1 MRILTSLL
9 VYSVVLVAAAG
20 CGANVSLP
28 DVDGLVARTQ
38 QAWSDNWHAV
48 WQVEWDDAPV
58 RGSLVAEM
66 WHANDGRVR
75 IETLE
80 APASALNG
88 LILVNDGETSWLY
101 DARRDAGHDA
111 SYGRLEA
118 ESAEPAR
125 IPLASDALDA
135 IDWLFLKMD
144 DATLAVSGRDILES
158 GVAIRLNIALP
169 NGDRA
174 LLWVHDET
182 GLPSRVELH
191 SATWGEAYF
200 TARSISIPEHLH
212 PGLFIPP
219 Q

>member
-9 VYSVVLVAAAG
+9 VYIVILVAAAD
-20 CGANVSLP
+20 CGVHPSLP
-28 DVDGLVARTQ
+28 DGDVSVARAQ
-38 QAWSDNWHAV
+38 QAWRDNWHAV
-48 WQVEWDDAPV
+48 WQVEWDGAPV
-58 RGSLVAEM
+58 RGPLVAEM
-66 WHANDGRVR
+66 WHADDGRMR

-80 APASALNG
+80 APTPALNG
-88 LILVNDGETSWLY
+88 LILVDDGETSWLY
-101 DARRDAGHDA
+101 DVRHN
-111 SYGRLEA
+111 RLEA

-135 IDWLFLKMD
+135 IDWLFVKMD
-144 DATLAVSGRDILES
+144 DATAAVSGRDTLES
-158 GVAIRLNIALP
+158 GAAIRLDIVLTS
-169 NGDRA
+169 GDRA
-174 LLWVHDET
+174 VLWVHDET

-212 PGLFIPP
+212 PGLFAPT